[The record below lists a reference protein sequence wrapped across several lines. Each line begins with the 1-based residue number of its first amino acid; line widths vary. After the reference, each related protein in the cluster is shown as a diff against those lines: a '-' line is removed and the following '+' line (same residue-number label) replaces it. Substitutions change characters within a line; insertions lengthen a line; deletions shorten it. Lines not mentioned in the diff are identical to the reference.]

1 MLVDE
6 VEITIKA
13 GDGGDGKVNF
23 HREKFVPRG
32 GPDGGDGGDGGD
44 FYITGVGDISALNR
58 YRTQKF
64 FEAEKGKKG
73 DKNRKTGAGGAD
85 IEINMPVGTVI
96 TDVGVGEKWEVR
108 TVGQRILIAKG
119 GKGGRGN
126 WHFKSA
132 THQTPKE
139 FEYGSYGQKRDLF
152 LELRLIADVGFIGL
166 PSVGKSS
173 LLNELT
179 KANVKVAAYHF
190 TTLEPNLG
198 AMDDL
203 IIADLPGLIEG
214 AHEGKGLGVRFLK
227 HVKRTKIIVHCV
239 AADSNNVIKDYETIR
254 KELGEYDKEL
264 LTRPEII
271 LITKSDLVNEKDL
284 RVIKGK
290 FKGKEVLTVSIHD
303 YDSIQNLKKALL
315 RLAAN

>member
-13 GDGGDGKVNF
+13 GDGGDGKANF
-23 HREKFVPRG
+23 HREKFVPKG
-32 GPDGGDGGDGGD
+32 GPDGGDGGNGGD
-44 FYITGVGDISALNR
+44 FYINSVADISALGR

-64 FEAEKGKKG
+64 FEGERGGKG
-73 DKNRKTGAGGAD
+73 DKNRKTGLTGKD
-85 IEINMPVGTVI
+85 CEINMPVGTII
-96 TDVGVGEKWEVR
+96 TDTGTGEKWEVKK
-108 TVGQRILIAKG
+108 VGEKILIAKG
-119 GKGGRGN
+119 GEGGRGN

-139 FEYGSYGQKRDLF
+139 FEYGSYGQKRNLF

-198 AMDDL
+198 AMDGL

-214 AHEGKGLGVRFLK
+214 AHEGKGLGVKFLK
-227 HVKRTKIIVHCV
+227 HAKRTKIIVHCIG
-239 AADSNNVIKDYETIR
+239 ADSSDALSDYKTIR

-264 LTRPEII
+264 LERPEII
-271 LITKSDLVNEKDL
+271 LITKSDLVPKEKL
-284 RVIKGK
+284 EEIKK
-290 FKGKEVLTVSIHD
+290 KLKGAKKEILSVSIHD
-303 YDSIQNLKKALL
+303 YDSLENLKKLL
-315 RLAAN
+315 INSV